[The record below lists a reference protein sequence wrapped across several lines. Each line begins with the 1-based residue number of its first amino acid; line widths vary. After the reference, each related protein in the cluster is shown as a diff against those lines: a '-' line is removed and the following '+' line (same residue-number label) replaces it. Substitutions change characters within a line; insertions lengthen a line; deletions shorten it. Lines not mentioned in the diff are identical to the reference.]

1 MLYLLFSSGRLILPS
16 QNNIE
21 KHEEVDPDLAKPDAV
36 KCGDWRLSIFQNSL
50 AISFILLFLISW
62 AGNLHGS
69 LLIIIK
75 SNSLKMN
82 LQKL

>member
-1 MLYLLFSSGRLILPS
+1 MLYLLFSSGRFGYAQS
-16 QNNIE
+16 TYIE

-36 KCGDWRLSIFQNSL
+36 KCGGWRLSINQNSL

-62 AGNLHGS
+62 TGNLHGS

-75 SNSLKMN
+75 SNSLKRN
-82 LQKL
+82 L